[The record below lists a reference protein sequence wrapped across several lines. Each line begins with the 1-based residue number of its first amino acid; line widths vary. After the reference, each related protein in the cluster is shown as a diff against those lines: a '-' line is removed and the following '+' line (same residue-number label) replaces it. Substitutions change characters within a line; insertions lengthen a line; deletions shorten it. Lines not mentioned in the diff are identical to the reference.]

1 MKIVDRLFNKYMTLR
16 TGKIDYMSRN
26 AFHRAMEEYATQPAS
41 EQGEEV
47 ELLGTN
53 KPNPKKIYFSPN
65 GEKVS
70 ICVDGTWKIFSSFPQ
85 PEPTD
90 LREKVENILVE
101 NEVAFDTVSAI
112 PDWNYPDVLDA
123 ISSLLPDVTEEMIN
137 ETFPLEVDSHGFK
150 ASLSYNEYQRNR
162 REGAKAILELFRKE
176 GR

>member
-26 AFHRAMEEYATQPAS
+26 AFHRAMEEYATQPAI

-123 ISSLLPDVTEEMIN
+123 ISSLLPDVTEEITEDDIWRMADKDCSDI
-137 ETFPLEVDSHGFK
+137 ELDWDSYVK
-150 ASLSYNEYQRNR
+150 
-162 REGAKAILELFRKE
+162 GAKAILDLFRKE
-176 GR
+176 GRNV